1 MLFIN
6 HNQPKPIELHWVLQ
20 QGVGAHQQ
28 LQLTVDQILQQLP
41 PSRGWGGASE
51 KS

>member
-6 HNQPKPIELHWVLQ
+6 DNQTKPIELNWVLQ
-20 QGVGAHQQ
+20 QGVGTHQQ
-28 LQLTVDQILQQLP
+28 LQLTVDKILQQLA
-41 PSRGWGGASE
+41 PSRSWGGASE